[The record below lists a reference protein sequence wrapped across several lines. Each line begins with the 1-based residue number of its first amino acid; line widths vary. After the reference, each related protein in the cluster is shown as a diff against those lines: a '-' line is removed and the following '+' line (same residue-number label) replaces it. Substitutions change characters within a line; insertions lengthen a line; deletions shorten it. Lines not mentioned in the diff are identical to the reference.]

1 MEATRAAGRESSLHG
16 TLEEVRREAD
26 LLRQDLRD
34 RDGRNAAA
42 QATIASL
49 HNAIREMRD
58 TSLVRG
64 EEGQSRVRGEEG
76 EGESRSSVGGWRSS
90 WAGSV
95 TSWC

>member
-42 QATIASL
+42 QVTIASL

-64 EEGQSRVRGEEG
+64 EEG
-76 EGESRSSVGGWRSS
+76 ESRSSDVWVEEQLGGECDQLVLMGGK
-90 WAGSV
+90 GSV
-95 TSWC
+95 LV

>member
-64 EEGQSRVRGEEG
+64 Q
-76 EGESRSSVGGWRSS
+76 EGESRSSDEWVDEQLGGECDRLVLMGGK
-90 WAGSV
+90 ASV
-95 TSWC
+95 LV